1 MYSMIAD
8 YIIKLKGQTS
18 THTYLIT
25 SYLLCDNNWTWKQEY
40 NLYMQSNKHEA
51 TTLCC
56 IKQTASHDMCYVQL
70 IHTEHEFPYGQ
81 TDPGLNYTDIP

>member
-56 IKQTASHDMCYVQL
+56 IKHHMTSGVVQS
-70 IHTEHEFPYGQ
+70 IHTEREFPCGQ
-81 TDPGLNYTDIP
+81 TDPGIYYTDIP